1 MSTDT
6 IRQPATTSAISAS
19 RLSAGLHVK
28 GDITGKE
35 DLHVDGTVEGL
46 IQIESCKLTVGTN
59 AKLIGDVVAR
69 EVIVQGSIKGNLR
82 VRDRIEIKKEGSVV
96 GDLTTTR
103 ILIEDDAYFKGSIE
117 IDRNTT
123 EASPDLDKPAYARA
137 AAATVGP
144 KTKIT

>member
-46 IQIESCKLTVGTN
+46 IQIEPCKLTVGTN